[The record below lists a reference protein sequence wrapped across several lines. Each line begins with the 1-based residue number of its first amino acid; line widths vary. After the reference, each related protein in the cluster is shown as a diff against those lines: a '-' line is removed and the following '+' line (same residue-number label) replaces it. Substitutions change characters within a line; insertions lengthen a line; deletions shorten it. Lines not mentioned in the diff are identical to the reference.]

1 VIEHVQSDKDRI
13 KSCLRR
19 SALANCSQSKGFMN
33 ILIVEDNRAIRQLIR
48 RFVGAAR
55 NTFFECEDGSQA
67 LDAYR
72 LHQPDWVLMDVMMP
86 GTDGITAT
94 RALCQAFPQAKI
106 IIITNYD
113 DDDLRQA
120 AAEAGASGYV
130 LKENLFEVLTLMQ
143 TDKSH

>member
-1 VIEHVQSDKDRI
+1 
-13 KSCLRR
+13 
-19 SALANCSQSKGFMN
+19 MN
-33 ILIVEDNRAIRQLIR
+33 ILIVEDNRTIRLLIR
-48 RFVGAAR
+48 RFLAAAT

-72 LHQPDWVLMDVMMP
+72 LHQPDWVLMDVVMP

-94 RALCQAFPQAKI
+94 RAIHQAFPQAKI
-106 IIITNYD
+106 VIITNYD

-130 LKENLFEVLTLMQ
+130 LKENLLEILTLMQ
-143 TDKSH
+143 ASKPH

>member
-1 VIEHVQSDKDRI
+1 
-13 KSCLRR
+13 
-19 SALANCSQSKGFMN
+19 MN

-48 RFVGAAR
+48 RFVGAAT

-86 GTDGITAT
+86 GNDGITAT
-94 RALCQAFPQAKI
+94 RAIHQAFPQAKI
-106 IIITNYD
+106 VIITSYD

-120 AAEAGASGYV
+120 AAEAGACGYV
-130 LKENLFEVLTLMQ
+130 LKENLHEILTLMQ
-143 TDKSH
+143 THKSH